1 VAVARYLQ
9 RDRAGVGDH
18 CLLAI
23 AVAPVA
29 RLLAG
34 KMMILRC
41 RQTADAATQAL
52 GWLNDN
58 GAQVRQEQESP

>member
-1 VAVARYLQ
+1 
-9 RDRAGVGDH
+9 
-18 CLLAI
+18 
-23 AVAPVA
+23 
-29 RLLAG
+29 
-34 KMMILRC
+34 MMILRC